1 MDEYC
6 SYLLKFRMERG
17 ERDRER
23 DTQSDK
29 KVRELQREKDR
40 LGKTGSRIYSWH

>member
-29 KVRELQREKDR
+29 KSQRIAER
-40 LGKTGSRIYSWH
+40 QRQAGKGWFTDI

>member
-29 KVRELQREKDR
+29 KVRELLIDKDR
-40 LGKTGSRIYSWH
+40 LGKIGSRIYGWH